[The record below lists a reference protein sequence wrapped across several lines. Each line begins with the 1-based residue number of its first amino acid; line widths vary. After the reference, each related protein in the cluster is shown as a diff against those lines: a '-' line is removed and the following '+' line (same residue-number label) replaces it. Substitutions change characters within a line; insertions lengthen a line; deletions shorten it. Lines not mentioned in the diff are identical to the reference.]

1 MWKQF
6 SRVRYSV
13 CNTYLNIQIFVRV
26 NWFRCVLARVHAIA
40 RLSEQRL
47 HTWKY
52 HIQANKRLIKVKEK
66 WSTITF
72 DVSVLS
78 FIFFFPMYQTISVI
92 NRSGA
97 CYFLHSSNQWHV
109 WWCVHIQLHVS
120 NTKRLCHFRLNLSL
134 VLLIKVM
141 IIKKHLMLFFSYL
154 KCRYNFLT
162 WVFLVFLFFILYFIW
177 TILSEKGRGR
187 LKTGFLKST

>member
-1 MWKQF
+1 MINYYIWCFCSFFHFLLSDVPDNKCYKQKWRMLF
-6 SRVRYSV
+6 FTLIKSM
-13 CNTYLNIQIFVRV
+13 
-26 NWFRCVLARVHAIA
+26 ARVVVCAHTIA
-40 RLSEQRL
+40 CI
-47 HTWKY
+47 KY
-52 HIQANKRLIKVKEK
+52 KRL
-66 WSTITF
+66 
-72 DVSVLS
+72 
-78 FIFFFPMYQTISVI
+78 Y
-92 NRSGA
+92 
-97 CYFLHSSNQWHV
+97 
-109 WWCVHIQLHVS
+109 
-120 NTKRLCHFRLNLSL
+120 HFRLNLSL